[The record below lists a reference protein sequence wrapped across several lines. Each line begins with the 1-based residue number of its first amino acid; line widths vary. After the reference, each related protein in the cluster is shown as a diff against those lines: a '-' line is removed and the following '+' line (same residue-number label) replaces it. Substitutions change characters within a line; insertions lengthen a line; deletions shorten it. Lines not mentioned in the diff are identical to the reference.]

1 MTSKIKRR
9 ESFTGHILNMQS
21 DEKDEKLIWV
31 FTWWYGTLDVIKLD
45 CITDKM
51 TLVCEITDLYST
63 IIGVGLTEN

>member
-1 MTSKIKRR
+1 
-9 ESFTGHILNMQS
+9 MQS

-31 FTWWYGTLDVIKLD
+31 FTWRYGTLDVIKLD